1 MNAQAAL
8 KLTSSLPATDSGA
21 KGKMHMSVVRTL
33 GARILGGEFNPGDA
47 FPGEAELA
55 LSLGVSR
62 TTIREAIKVL
72 AAKGLVESRTR
83 TGIRVRAHE
92 EWRVLD
98 PDLLSWHPDLRADKL
113 FIDSLVE
120 SRRIIE
126 PAAAELAAQRATA
139 QDLYAIESA
148 YLDMQ
153 NSMLRDMASCN
164 EADVRFHRAVIHASH
179 NIVLKG
185 LTSTIEAAL
194 RAAFFVTSELMDK
207 EVLEAH
213 RKILEAIRLRQNEE
227 ARAAMLH
234 LLDIAAEDLHGELR
248 S

>member
-1 MNAQAAL
+1 MASHSTL
-8 KLTSSLPATDSGA
+8 RLTSSFPATDSGA
-21 KGKMHMSVVRTL
+21 KGKMHMSVVRRL

-72 AAKGLVESRTR
+72 AAKGLIESRTR
-83 TGIRVRAHE
+83 TGIRVRARE

-153 NSMLRDMASCN
+153 SAAPVNMQSCN

-179 NIVLKG
+179 NLVLKG

-194 RAAFFVTSELMDK
+194 RAAFFVTSEFMDK
-207 EVLEAH
+207 DVLEAH
-213 RKILEAIRLRQNEE
+213 RHIVEAIRLRHSED
-227 ARAAMLH
+227 ARKAMLH

-248 S
+248 I

>member
-1 MNAQAAL
+1 MYIPCMY
-8 KLTSSLPATDSGA
+8 TFLPGGQDS
-21 KGKMHMSVVRTL
+21 RWL
-33 GARILGGEFNPGDA
+33 
-47 FPGEAELA
+47 
-55 LSLGVSR
+55 
-62 TTIREAIKVL
+62 
-72 AAKGLVESRTR
+72 
-83 TGIRVRAHE
+83 
-92 EWRVLD
+92 
-98 PDLLSWHPDLRADKL
+98 
-113 FIDSLVE
+113 
-120 SRRIIE
+120 

-148 YLDMQ
+148 YLDMK
-153 NSMLRDMASCN
+153 NSMLHDMASCN

>member
-1 MNAQAAL
+1 M
-8 KLTSSLPATDSGA
+8 
-21 KGKMHMSVVRTL
+21 
-33 GARILGGEFNPGDA
+33 
-47 FPGEAELA
+47 
-55 LSLGVSR
+55 
-62 TTIREAIKVL
+62 
-72 AAKGLVESRTR
+72 
-83 TGIRVRAHE
+83 
-92 EWRVLD
+92 
-98 PDLLSWHPDLRADKL
+98 
-113 FIDSLVE
+113 
-120 SRRIIE
+120 
-126 PAAAELAAQRATA
+126 
-139 QDLYAIESA
+139 
-148 YLDMQ
+148 
-153 NSMLRDMASCN
+153 
-164 EADVRFHRAVIHASH
+164 RFHRAVIHASH